1 MIVLI
6 FPNAASAERRIAG
19 LSVVARAAAEAFTAG
34 MRQIG
39 VRLQKGTLASSTLI
53 ELARVCPGAGI
64 QILGDDCPQL
74 RAELI
79 VYADKVL
86 LTGAGIRNLL
96 ASDTNAMS
104 SGERLIAARGQGS
117 KTRQAGPD
125 EAIDLSSSWAA
136 SRAILRGTAK
146 AGDGLVSRWLN
157 RPVSQFISALM
168 LPFESVRP
176 WHATVWAAVLGV
188 AMIWALLMGGKTGLI
203 VGGLLFHAA
212 SVIDG
217 VDGEIARATFRS
229 SRAGA
234 ILDTTIDM
242 FTNLGFFLAVTI
254 ALARLYGSAHL
265 WAGGWAVGTAAI
277 GMLVMRDLSK
287 RVGEPGNFNILK
299 RYYTTQ
305 FPTGIP
311 AGIVKVLTT
320 LISRDMFA
328 LVFAAMIVL
337 GAGSA
342 VTYTL
347 AGFVTLWV
355 FLMACA
361 APGLL
366 QARGPYSSTAS
377 A

>member
-6 FPNAASAERRIAG
+6 FPNAVSAERRIAG
-19 LSVVARAAAEAFTAG
+19 LPVVARAAAEAVSTG

-39 VRLQKGTLASSTLI
+39 VRLQKGVLDAETIA
-53 ELARVCPGAGI
+53 ELRRVCKGASL
-64 QILGDDCPQL
+64 QILGNDCQQL
-74 RAELI
+74 RTELI

-86 LTGAGIRNLL
+86 LTGTGIARLKD
-96 ASDTNAMS
+96 STCNAMAV
-104 SGERLIAARGQGS
+104 GDRLIAS
-117 KTRQAGPD
+117 KAHGGATCQATAD
-125 EAIDLSSSWAA
+125 DAIDLTNTWDA
-136 SRAILRGTAK
+136 SRAILRRTAK
-146 AGDGLVSRWLN
+146 SGDGLVSRYLN

-168 LPFESVRP
+168 LPFDGVRP

-188 AMIWALLMGGKTGLI
+188 AMILALLFGGKTGLI

-265 WAGGWAVGTAAI
+265 WAGGWAVGAAAI
-277 GMLVMRDLSK
+277 GMLVMRDLSR
-287 RVGEPGNFNILK
+287 RVGEAGNFNILK

-337 GAGSA
+337 GAGAA

-361 APGLL
+361 APGILH
-366 QARGPYSSTAS
+366 ARAPYSSTAS